1 MANTTYNLL
10 DDDGFLYAVQYIF
23 TKLKN
28 SPLNVN
34 STYSISLDETN
45 EWIVLTDDQGQT
57 SHVSYSDFGDAN
69 VIETVKVNG
78 SALTPDANKAV
89 NIPAATDSATGVM
102 TSTDHTKLT
111 GIASGAQVNVLE
123 GIQIGGTDVAV
134 SNKKSNIPLASSSAN
149 GAMSSTD
156 KSKLDGVASGAQVN
170 VLEGVQIAGTD
181 LPVSGKKVNI
191 PDAGAT
197 TKGVI
202 TTNAINSLIQA
213 AISVIT
219 GVSFVKVASYS
230 ALPTNYS
237 SSATYAV
244 NDYCL
249 HDGYVYKCN
258 TAISVAEAWNAAHW
272 TMVSNVFGTFFLV
285 PNSGTTPNIYDEYI
299 YTVVDATTTPAT
311 YGYEK
316 IGTTAV
322 DLSGYVQ
329 YTDISLMTNQQ
340 IADAVDDA
348 YDAVF
353 NPTP

>member
-1 MANTTYNLL
+1 MANVNYNLL

-34 STYSISLDETN
+34 STYTLSLDTTN

-69 VIETVKVNG
+69 IIEAVKVNG

-89 NIPAATDSATGVM
+89 NIPASTDSADGVM

-123 GIQIGGTDVAV
+123 G
-134 SNKKSNIPLASSSAN
+134 
-149 GAMSSTD
+149 
-156 KSKLDGVASGAQVN
+156 
-170 VLEGVQIAGTD
+170 VQIAGTD
-181 LPVSGKKVNI
+181 LVISGKKVNI
-191 PDAGAT
+191 PAAGENT
-197 TKGVI
+197 RGVVS
-202 TTNAINSLIQA
+202 NADINSLIQA
-213 AISVIT
+213 AISIIT

-230 ALPTNYS
+230 ALPANYS
-237 SSATYAV
+237 TSSTYAV

-258 TAISVAEAWNAAHW
+258 TAISVAEAWNTNHW
-272 TMVSNVFGTFFLV
+272 TMISNVFGTFFLV

-329 YTDISLMTNQQ
+329 FTDIHILSNNE
-340 IADAVDDA
+340 IADIVAAA
-348 YDAVF
+348 YDAVWPPS
-353 NPTP
+353 NS